1 MNLKDIGI
9 SYGDSPATMYP
20 AQIVLPC
27 AQDQAARHEE
37 TIAEIPVKY
46 RAQVAKGNHPEVYLR
61 SLPDWKYRKWTCSSH
76 VILRERSTMVAILET
91 IAASK
96 EDWEQLIKDQWNE
109 IEDKS
114 WFADDSFTTGLG
126 IYGFSLSVLHA
137 EILERTCEFPTLT
150 QGLRAQDMLTVQ
162 AARKRDTVALAEL
175 EELMRVMITGRDA
188 RTNVTR
194 WLLRIKPRI
203 VLKHEMFARWIVGV
217 MPHYWISYMREKA
230 KEGAC
235 SNLPFLAYIVPIK
248 TGTSA
253 GAAISRSRCLIRA
266 VRTRKFLTTT

>member
-137 EILERTCEFPTLT
+137 EILERTCEFPTLS
-150 QGLRAQDMLTVQ
+150 QGLRAQDMTGQ
-162 AARKRDTVALAEL
+162 AARKRDTIALADVISSVFTL
-175 EELMRVMITGRDA
+175 YCCLSGPKFPPLFPWSS
-188 RTNVTR
+188 NTR
-194 WLLRIKPRI
+194 CCKLIIYIRSLVHQRGKR
-203 VLKHEMFARWIVGV
+203 
-217 MPHYWISYMREKA
+217 A
-230 KEGAC
+230 KKSKDSPSQVAGTPTVPGNC
-235 SNLPFLAYIVPIK
+235 S
-248 TGTSA
+248 
-253 GAAISRSRCLIRA
+253 
-266 VRTRKFLTTT
+266 